1 MMKESVSV
9 QFLVQPHFSLLAFAA
24 AADALTTANLVLEQE
39 RFSLS
44 TVSLDEAPVISDLS
58 ITIKADYQ
66 AGANEA
72 EPFSADILIVCGGYR
87 CELQPNAQLTRF
99 LANVDKSGALI
110 GGLWNGVIAL
120 AHAELMTGFACTL
133 HRHDHDYARTQ
144 FPDLL
149 LRSDSMVLDRTRLS
163 AAGPNGS
170 FELMLLLIQ
179 RLHGGDTVNAVRH
192 ILRADGDQVPENN
205 TPAHEIAPAPTPVR
219 LQRALQLMR
228 NNLDE
233 PLSRDDMAAHL
244 GVSKRAL
251 ERMFQQHFNTSPAR
265 YYMELRLNR
274 AHQMLLQS
282 GESITSIADNCGFVS
297 GAHFSRSFTK
307 HFGCSPSSARKATS
321 RLLDH
326 R

>member
-1 MMKESVSV
+1 MKDTVKV
-9 QFLVQPHFSLLAFAA
+9 LFLVQPHFSLLAFAA

-44 TVSLDEAPVISDLS
+44 TVSLTQEPVISDLS
-58 ITIKADYQ
+58 ITIKADHH
-66 AGANEA
+66 ACADK
-72 EPFSADILIVCGGYR
+72 PFVADLLIVCGGYR
-87 CELQPNAQLTRF
+87 CALHPDTQLTRF
-99 LANVDKSGALI
+99 LVAADKSGALI

-120 AHAELMTGFACTL
+120 AHAKLMTGFACTL
-133 HRHDHDYARTQ
+133 HRHDHGYARSN
-144 FPDLL
+144 FPSLL
-149 LRSDSMVLDRTRLS
+149 IRSDSMVLDRTRLS

-179 RLHGGDTVNAVRH
+179 RLHGGDTVSAVRH
-192 ILRADGDQVPENN
+192 ILKADGDQTPDHN
-205 TPAHEIAPAPTPVR
+205 TPVHELAPALIPAR

-297 GAHFSRSFTK
+297 GAHFSRSFAK
-307 HFGCSPSSARKATS
+307 HFGCSPSSARKETS
-321 RLLDH
+321 RLLDY

>member
-1 MMKESVSV
+1 MKDVVRV

-24 AADALTTANLVLEQE
+24 AADALTTANLVLGQK
-39 RFSLS
+39 RFALS
-44 TVSLDEAPVISDLS
+44 TVSLTEEPVISDLS
-58 ITIKADYQ
+58 ITIKADYH
-66 AGANEA
+66 ALVD
-72 EPFSADILIVCGGYR
+72 EPLLADIVIVCGGYR
-87 CELQPNAQLTRF
+87 CELNPDNQLTQF
-99 LANVDKSGALI
+99 LSSADKSGALL

-133 HRHDHDYARTQ
+133 HRHDHGYACAK
-144 FPDLL
+144 FPKLL
-149 LRSDSMVLDRTRLS
+149 LRNDSMVLDRTRLS

-179 RLHGGDTVNAVRH
+179 RLHGGDTVSAVRQ
-192 ILRADGDQVPENN
+192 ILRTDGDQTPEHN
-205 TPAHEIAPAPTPVR
+205 TPAHELAPTPIPAR

-251 ERMFQQHFNTSPAR
+251 ERMFQQYFNTSPAR
-265 YYMELRLNR
+265 YYMDLRLNR

-282 GESITSIADNCGFVS
+282 SESITSIADHCGFIS
-297 GAHFSRSFTK
+297 GAHFSRSFAK
-307 HFGCSPSSARKATS
+307 HFGCSPSSARKETS

>member
-1 MMKESVSV
+1 MKESVRV
-9 QFLVQPHFSLLAFAA
+9 QFFVQPHFSLLAFAA

-44 TVSLDEAPVISDLS
+44 TISLDAEPVISDLS
-58 ITIKADYQ
+58 ITIKADYH
-66 AGANEA
+66 ACVGELI
-72 EPFSADILIVCGGYR
+72 PADIVIVCGGYR
-87 CELQPNAQLTRF
+87 CELHHNAQLTRF
-99 LANVDKSGALI
+99 LCAADTSGALV

-120 AHAELMTGFACTL
+120 AHADLMTGFACTL
-133 HRHDHDYARTQ
+133 HQNNHDYARAQ
-144 FPDLL
+144 FPNLL

-163 AAGPNGS
+163 AAGPNSS

-192 ILRADGDQVPENN
+192 ILRADGDQASENN
-205 TPAHEIAPAPTPVR
+205 IPAHEIAPAPTPAK

-244 GVSKRAL
+244 GISKRAL
-251 ERMFQQHFNTSPAR
+251 ERMFQHHFNTSPAR

-282 GESITSIADNCGFVS
+282 SESIISIADNCGFVS

-307 HFGCSPSSARKATS
+307 HFGCSPSSARKESS

>member
-1 MMKESVSV
+1 MKDVVRV

-24 AADALTTANLVLEQE
+24 AADALTTANLVLGQK
-39 RFSLS
+39 RFALS
-44 TVSLDEAPVISDLS
+44 TVSLTEEPVISDLS
-58 ITIKADYQ
+58 ITIKADYHH
-66 AGANEA
+66 ALVD
-72 EPFSADILIVCGGYR
+72 EPLLADIVIVCGGYR
-87 CELQPNAQLTRF
+87 CELNPDNQLTQF
-99 LANVDKSGALI
+99 LSSADKSGALL

-133 HRHDHDYARTQ
+133 HRHDHGYACAK
-144 FPDLL
+144 FPKLL
-149 LRSDSMVLDRTRLS
+149 LRNDSMVLDRTRLS

-179 RLHGGDTVNAVRH
+179 RLHGGDTVSAVRQ
-192 ILRADGDQVPENN
+192 ILRTDGDQTPEHN
-205 TPAHEIAPAPTPVR
+205 TPAHELAPTPIPAR

-251 ERMFQQHFNTSPAR
+251 ERMFQQYFNTSPAR
-265 YYMELRLNR
+265 YYMDLRLNR

-282 GESITSIADNCGFVS
+282 SESITSIADHCGFIS
-297 GAHFSRSFTK
+297 GAHFSRSFAK
-307 HFGCSPSSARKATS
+307 HFGCSPSSARKETS